1 MSDGSGFRLPRNVV
15 PSRYDI
21 TIETDLDGSRF
32 RGEEDVAVTVHEAT
46 STIVLNAKELE
57 ISDVRVSSAD
67 GAAVDVTGVE
77 VDGEAERVT
86 IALAEPLRPGSAV
99 VHLAFAAP
107 LNQRLVGYYR
117 STYTDEQGVERTI
130 ATSHFE
136 ATDARRAFP
145 CWDEP
150 DLKAVY
156 GMTLVVKDGITALSN
171 GPEVGRERLDD
182 GRVRVRYADTMT
194 MSTYLVAFVVGPLAL
209 TDVVDVDGVPTRIA
223 CRPGTE
229 HLTPY
234 ALEASAF
241 SLRFFSDYYAIDYP
255 DAKVD
260 HVALPDFAQGA
271 MENLGCITYRETLL
285 LIDPERATQEELVD
299 VVETVAH
306 ELAHMWFGD
315 LVTMRW
321 WNGIW
326 LNEAFATF
334 MSYLTVDAFRPDW
347 KTWETFARIRAN
359 ALEIDSLSTTRAIEF
374 PVRSPDEASGMF
386 DTLTYTKGG
395 AVLRM
400 LEQWLGHDR
409 FRDGI
414 RRYLRTHAYGN
425 TETHDLWDAL
435 EAETGEPVR
444 RVADAWIF
452 QPGYPAIT
460 ASLDGDVIRLTQHRM
475 LPSDR
480 SDATT
485 WPVPL
490 LVKQTLLDR
499 PGDGGD
505 RTDPVLVEADG
516 LTLPLA
522 APDAVVVANARGA
535 SFVRVFYDDDLRA
548 RLVVALD
555 RLSPAERQDLVDDAW
570 AAVTAGDADVT
581 SFLDLAD
588 GFRDEDE
595 LPVWQAIL
603 HGLSWCDRFV
613 DGDERERFRDHV
625 RDLVRPAF
633 DRLGWEAAD
642 GESDLTKALRGQLV
656 TALGIL
662 GNDPETQAMA
672 RELEGEARAGR
683 PVDAQL
689 AASAVEI
696 VAASGTAEDYERFR
710 EEVRSASTPQQEQ
723 RYLFALPRFR
733 GADVFRRT
741 LADALTDIRPQD
753 GPFVLA
759 RSVAQRE
766 HGAEAWAF
774 IREHWDELQ
783 ARFSPPNVIVL
794 AAGTRF
800 LTEPETVEDVQ
811 SFFADHDIPQS
822 RLVLQQTLER
832 QRIAA
837 ALHRRAAPL
846 LAARFAGDSR

>member
-1 MSDGSGFRLPRNVV
+1 
-15 PSRYDI
+15 
-21 TIETDLDGSRF
+21 
-32 RGEEDVAVTVHEAT
+32 
-46 STIVLNAKELE
+46 
-57 ISDVRVSSAD
+57 
-67 GAAVDVTGVE
+67 
-77 VDGEAERVT
+77 
-86 IALAEPLRPGSAV
+86 
-99 VHLAFAAP
+99 
-107 LNQRLVGYYR
+107 
-117 STYTDEQGVERTI
+117 
-130 ATSHFE
+130 
-136 ATDARRAFP
+136 
-145 CWDEP
+145 
-150 DLKAVY
+150 
-156 GMTLVVKDGITALSN
+156 
-171 GPEVGRERLDD
+171 
-182 GRVRVRYADTMT
+182 
-194 MSTYLVAFVVGPLAL
+194 MSTYLVAFVVGPLEL
-209 TDVVDVDGVPTRIA
+209 TDPLDVDGVPTRIA
-223 CRPGTE
+223 FRPGKA
-229 HLTPY
+229 HLAPY
-234 ALEASAF
+234 ALEAGAF
-241 SLRFFSDYYAIDYP
+241 SLRFFSDYYGIPYP

-347 KTWETFARIRAN
+347 KVWETFARIRAN
-359 ALEIDSLSTTRAIEF
+359 ALEIDSLSTTRPIEF
-374 PVRSPDEASGMF
+374 PVVSPDDASGMF

-400 LEQWLGHDR
+400 LEQWLGPDR

-414 RRYLRTHAYGN
+414 RRYLRTHAYRN

-444 RVADAWIF
+444 RIADAWIF

-460 ASLDGDVIRLTQHRM
+460 ASLDGQTIRLSQRRM
-475 LPSDR
+475 IPSDP
-480 SDATT
+480 SDTT
-485 WPVPL
+485 SWPVPL
-490 LVKQTLLDR
+490 LVKQLW
-499 PGDGGD
+499 DGGE
-505 RTDPVLVEADG
+505 RTDAVLVDADG

-522 APDAVVVANARGA
+522 APDALVVANASAA
-535 SFVRVFYDDDLRA
+535 SFVRVFYDDELRA
-548 RLVVALD
+548 RLVAGLD
-555 RLSPAERQDLVDDAW
+555 RLAPAERQDLVDDAW

-581 SFLDLAD
+581 SFLDLAE

-595 LPVWQAIL
+595 LPVWQALL

-613 DGDERERFRDHV
+613 EGDARERFRDAV

-633 DRLGWEAAD
+633 DRLGWESAE

-672 RELEGEARAGR
+672 RELEGEARAGK

-710 EEVRSASTPQQEQ
+710 EQVREAPTPQQEQ

-733 GADVFRRT
+733 DIDLFRRT
-741 LADALTDIRPQD
+741 LDDTLDEIRPQD
-753 GPFVLA
+753 GPFILA
-759 RSVAQRE
+759 RSVTQRD
-766 HGAEAWAF
+766 HGADAWAF
-774 IREHWDELQ
+774 IRDHWDELK
-783 ARFSPPNVIVL
+783 ARFSPPNVVAL
-794 AAGTRF
+794 AMGTRF
-800 LTEPETVEDVQ
+800 LTDPAVVDDVQ
-811 SFFADHDIPQS
+811 SFFAANDIPQS
-822 RLVLQQTLER
+822 RLVLQQVLER

-837 ALHRRAAPL
+837 ALHERAAPL
-846 LAARFAGDSR
+846 LVARFGPVD